1 MIKENK
7 TYNDGPQPD
16 LKKSDA
22 IELLDLVV
30 GLESHTNQ
38 TTLLTKNIHN
48 ALFGSNPE
56 KVEEGGP
63 GEGGGLFP
71 HLKRLLNSI
80 TDNTIL
86 NNEIL
91 SAIADRTSH

>member
-7 TYNDGPQPD
+7 TYNDSPQPD

-22 IELLDLVV
+22 IELLELVI

-38 TTLLTKNIHN
+38 TTLLTKNIHD
-48 ALFGSNPE
+48 ALFGSNLG
-56 KVEEGGP
+56 KVEESGP
-63 GEGGGLFP
+63 EASGGLFP

-91 SAIADRTSH
+91 SAIADSTSH